1 METGENT
8 TSTPAPSPAPEQAAP
23 QAPAASTDNTT
34 LMSVLAYIGI
44 LVLVPLFT
52 ARENP
57 VVKFHIKQGLVLC
70 VIEAGVWAV
79 GEFLHMGILYPIL
92 GIINLAMLVL
102 SIIGIVNVLNKKQVE
117 LPVVG
122 QFAKHFNI

>member
-34 LMSVLAYIGI
+34 LMSALAYIGI

-70 VIEAGVWAV
+70 VIEAGVWVA
-79 GEFLHMGILYPIL
+79 GMTMHMYAFGILSL
-92 GIINLAMLVL
+92 INLAALVL
-102 SIIGIVNVLNKKQVE
+102 SIIGIINVLNKKQVE